1 MEHPISQDRRL
12 AGVGGIAFSVGLGL
26 GFSPFGPRGGH
37 YAASALSSFVGQSS
51 TSVIVSIYLFAV
63 STIGLI
69 VLMAYLSET
78 CFGRGRYRRLAWGTS
93 LLAASSLLTG
103 WSLYFA
109 PYTSVLSGGPGVDP
123 AVVYTF
129 VNAGLIVLFG
139 VGGILVGIPL
149 VLLALRGQKAP
160 MWVRACSGLTGLS
173 AFVSWAFLLAWRWSA
188 NEWLP
193 LTYYPVVLWGLAIGI
208 WLLVSSPRPDEPP
221 PVSEG

>member
-1 MEHPISQDRRL
+1 MEHLISKDRRL
-12 AGVGGIAFSVGLGL
+12 AGVGGIAFSVGLAL

-51 TSVIVSIYLFAV
+51 TNVIVSIYLFAL
-63 STIGLI
+63 STIGLV

-78 CFGRGRYRRLAWGTS
+78 CFVPGRYRRIGWGTS
-93 LLAASSLLTG
+93 LLAAASLLTG

-109 PYTSVLSGGPGVDP
+109 PYTAALSGGPGVDP
-123 AVVYTF
+123 AIVYTF

-149 VLLALRGQKAP
+149 VLLALRARKTP
-160 MWVRACSGLTGLS
+160 MWVRAFSGLVGLS
-173 AFVSWAFLLAWRWSA
+173 AFMSWAFILASRWSA

-193 LTYYPVVLWGLAIGI
+193 VTYYPVVLWGLAIGV
-208 WLLVSSPRPDEPP
+208 WLLVSTPPPDEPP
-221 PVSEG
+221 PVLRD